1 MRYKNARVSEIDT
14 KIKEI
19 IEKNLIREESGD
31 VTIQRGIVFYGD
43 VGRGKTYAMYAIRNG
58 LTAVKGNQSEVK
70 TWQEFLFAMKLHY
83 SDPKTNRNELEN
95 LKDKAVIYIDDLG
108 VEKDTEYTQEMLY
121 MIINHCYVQEKAL
134 FITTNLSIEELN
146 EKYTE
151 RITSRLL
158 EMCDIYQMT
167 GDNKRI

>member
-83 SDPKTNRNELEN
+83 SDPKTNPDITGCISTIMLVLGLFQARQNTVSTEQA
-95 LKDKAVIYIDDLG
+95 KAAS
-108 VEKDTEYTQEMLY
+108 K
-121 MIINHCYVQEKAL
+121 
-134 FITTNLSIEELN
+134 
-146 EKYTE
+146 
-151 RITSRLL
+151 
-158 EMCDIYQMT
+158 
-167 GDNKRI
+167 